1 MAKIKLNVP
10 GNEQNISGNNA
21 MVEESLSEIYQ
32 DEKGNS
38 VNVQEIIPKRKFGI
52 LFWLPFSFFFITLI
66 LSVGWFYFSRH
77 TGSSNSSE
85 IELTITPSADSV
97 NDGENFIW
105 TINYADIS
113 RVALKNIDLTIAL
126 PPQFSVKEFKPA
138 PDVASSSTNNLWHF
152 ARLEGYE
159 GGKITISGQF
169 FGKTGEKA
177 IINAEITYTPENFSS
192 EFKKSAASEVLIK
205 GTGISFAFDNYSS
218 AIIGSENEAIIRY
231 KTFEG
236 SKISNFQL
244 EVNSS
249 DNSSIGFIS
258 KASTTNGD
266 LEHSSIKPNLW
277 IVKNATTTEKELPVY
292 FLVSQKRTDSMDL
305 DFIFSYT
312 DEKGARF
319 VIEEKKLSYALLE
332 NNLNVNLVVNG
343 SKDDQGVN
351 FSQPLNYSI
360 YYINKGDAA
369 IGDVILQAVIEG
381 GLVSWDSLKD
391 DNKGR
396 LSGNTLTWTK
406 EDLPALA
413 MIEPNAEGTI
423 DFSVPVLSR
432 DAAAGRSF
440 DAIKSYVQFK
450 IGSSTEDQK
459 DGNLSNAIINKINS
473 DMDFTESVRYF
484 NEDNIAVGSGPLP
497 PKVGETS
504 SFKVYWTM
512 LTSIHELENARVE
525 TVLPSYVSWNGKELT
540 TVGAISYKEE
550 TRTVLWEIGKL
561 PVMPEAINAEFSV
574 SITPVEEDR
583 NKIMVI
589 LSDTDAKATDTAT
602 AAELIKTI
610 KPETTKLEGDEIGRN
625 DGRVQ

>member
-10 GNEQNISGNNA
+10 IKENSITENNA
-21 MVEESLSEIYQ
+21 RVEESLSEIYQ

-52 LFWLPFSFFFITLI
+52 IFWLPFSFFLITLV
-66 LSVGWFYFSRH
+66 LSAGWYYFSRYA
-77 TGSSNSSE
+77 GQSNSSE
-85 IELTITPSADSV
+85 IELSITPSADSA
-97 NDGENFIW
+97 NDGENFTW
-105 TINYADIS
+105 TINYANIS

-126 PPQFSVKEFKPA
+126 PPQFSVNEFKPVPA
-138 PDVASSSTNNLWHF
+138 IASSSTNNLWHF
-152 ARLEGYE
+152 DRLEGYE
-159 GGKITISGQF
+159 GGKIAITGRF
-169 FGKTGEKA
+169 FGKTGERA
-177 IINAEITYTPENFSS
+177 IINAEMAYTPENFSS
-192 EFKKSAASEVLIK
+192 EFKKSAVSEALIK
-205 GTGISFAFDNYSS
+205 GTGIAFTFDNYTS
-218 AIIGSENEAIIRY
+218 AIVGSENEAIVRY

-236 SKISNFQL
+236 SRISDFQL

-266 LEHSSIKPNLW
+266 VEHSSIKPNLW
-277 IVKNATTTEKELPVY
+277 IVKNATTSEKELPVY

-312 DEKGARF
+312 DEKGNQF

-381 GLVSWDSLKD
+381 GLVGWDSLKD
-391 DNKGR
+391 ENKGR

-406 EDLPALA
+406 EELPALA

-432 DAAAGRSF
+432 EAAAGRSS

-459 DGNLSNAIINKINS
+459 DGNLSNTIINKINS
-473 DMDFTESVRYF
+473 DMAFTERVRYF

-525 TVLPSYVSWNGKELT
+525 TVLPSYVSWGGKELT
-540 TVGAISYKEE
+540 TVGTISYKED
-550 TRTVLWEIGKL
+550 TRTVSWEIGKL
-561 PVMPEAINAEFSV
+561 PVMPETINAEFSV

-589 LSDTDAKATDTAT
+589 LSDTDAKAADTAT
-602 AAELIKTI
+602 AAELIKTV